1 VIINRPIASSDAA
14 ATRIGSPDPGLVPVD
29 DEPPVASPTPAGS
42 GGGSLRAV
50 KEPET
55 AVMGPK
61 QPVVVQGVY
70 CKDGHF
76 NHPDAQFCRVDGLA
90 MLNITRKLARGP
102 RPSLGRLD
110 FDDGAAYE
118 LDCDYVL
125 GVEPA
130 LHQLVREGKAEPIVL
145 RDTQNLISRRH
156 AAIRLEGW
164 DVRVVDLGSR
174 NYTFVRIPP
183 ANDPMRLKTD
193 ESAVLKPGARVTIGD
208 RSFVFFSHHQ
218 LT

>member
-1 VIINRPIASSDAA
+1 
-14 ATRIGSPDPGLVPVD
+14 
-29 DEPPVASPTPAGS
+29 
-42 GGGSLRAV
+42 
-50 KEPET
+50 
-55 AVMGPK
+55 
-61 QPVVVQGVY
+61 
-70 CKDGHF
+70 
-76 NHPDAQFCRVDGLA
+76 

-118 LDCDYVL
+118 LECDYVI

-130 LHQLVREGKAEPIVL
+130 LHQLVREGKAEPIAL
-145 RDTQNLISRRH
+145 TDTQNLISRRH

-183 ANDPMRLKTD
+183 GNDPMRLKTD
-193 ESAVLKPGARVTIGD
+193 ESAVLKPGARVTVGD

-218 LT
+218 LG